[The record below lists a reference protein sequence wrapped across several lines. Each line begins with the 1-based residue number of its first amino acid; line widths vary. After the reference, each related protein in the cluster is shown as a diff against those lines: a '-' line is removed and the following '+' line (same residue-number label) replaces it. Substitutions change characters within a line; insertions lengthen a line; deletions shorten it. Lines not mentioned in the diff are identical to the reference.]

1 LVLENDNVVIY
12 VEAIGD
18 VSVSV
23 AEPDIDM
30 LSLIVLTLSAIKAQ
44 RAAA

>member
-1 LVLENDNVVIY
+1 MGFMKALRTPRLEP
-12 VEAIGD
+12 E
-18 VSVSV
+18 S
-23 AEPDIDM
+23 PM

>member
-1 LVLENDNVVIY
+1 LNLENDNVVIY
-12 VEAIGD
+12 MSIVRG
-18 VSVSV
+18 VKRRLGSNGK
-23 AEPDIDM
+23 PM

>member
-1 LVLENDNVVIY
+1 LE
-12 VEAIGD
+12 A
-18 VSVSV
+18 STTPRF
-23 AEPDIDM
+23 EPENPM

>member
-1 LVLENDNVVIY
+1 MY
-12 VEAIGD
+12 GD
-18 VSVSV
+18 DLMSRL
-23 AEPDIDM
+23 AWMKKM

>member
-1 LVLENDNVVIY
+1 LMSRFLRMKK
-12 VEAIGD
+12 
-18 VSVSV
+18 
-23 AEPDIDM
+23 M

>member
-1 LVLENDNVVIY
+1 MGKPAADAKGPPPLLEP
-12 VEAIGD
+12 EK
-18 VSVSV
+18 S
-23 AEPDIDM
+23 M

>member
-1 LVLENDNVVIY
+1 MDIRGGAMSPLLEP
-12 VEAIGD
+12 EK
-18 VSVSV
+18 S
-23 AEPDIDM
+23 M

>member
-1 LVLENDNVVIY
+1 VTPRF
-12 VEAIGD
+12 
-18 VSVSV
+18 
-23 AEPDIDM
+23 EPEKTM

>member
-1 LVLENDNVVIY
+1 LKATAPSQPEPEN
-12 VEAIGD
+12 
-18 VSVSV
+18 
-23 AEPDIDM
+23 PM